1 MFKST
6 EVQTYCFI
14 WCQGVRK
21 EVGVDEKCNQT
32 FQHFHVCEHFCISE
46 SHQIDFNLQRWLF
59 KGYVQSPLS
68 SMLMESTEK
77 FRSPQKI
84 FGASQQN
91 KHCSI
96 LLNYWSGS
104 VQLSQGIAMI
114 RKPWMPNW
122 FDINFRR
129 GACQHFYF
137 RARFQLYK
145 RLYKS
150 IWRLRASGDFDDT
163 EQTVIKK
170 KHFSIF
176 CCNSVF
182 AVNLQ
187 KCFVDYKT
195 LRDFQWAMR
204 VSR

>member
-1 MFKST
+1 MSKKCWTFCSVVFLKCPECFQQCLNQQKCKLT
-6 EVQTYCFI
+6 CFI

-104 VQLSQGIAMI
+104 VQLSQGIARI
-114 RKPWMPNW
+114 PEALR
-122 FDINFRR
+122 
-129 GACQHFYF
+129 CQID
-137 RARFQLYK
+137 L
-145 RLYKS
+145 
-150 IWRLRASGDFDDT
+150 I
-163 EQTVIKK
+163 
-170 KHFSIF
+170 
-176 CCNSVF
+176 
-182 AVNLQ
+182 
-187 KCFVDYKT
+187 
-195 LRDFQWAMR
+195 
-204 VSR
+204 